1 MHGWMLHPKVF
12 KNNILYLNSEQ
23 SIDFLYFSRFKL
35 AADVGILSAP
45 DILTYI
51 TMRLISQ
58 RLRHQHWSCCTAN
71 FIFVLVLTA
80 PVCHPWCNNHFSS
93 ITWKSNSRRL
103 KSDLT
108 FIKNLSRISIFNQSC
123 LHCSSSVLI
132 KAKNSSAA
140 SICVLLLIVSN
151 HQSQQDC
158 IINMENINN
167 V

>member
-108 FIKNLSRISIFNQSC
+108 FIKNLSSYLHLQSKLFALLFKRLNQGQELVSGFYLCLVINRVKPSITAGLYN
-123 LHCSSSVLI
+123 
-132 KAKNSSAA
+132 
-140 SICVLLLIVSN
+140 
-151 HQSQQDC
+151 
-158 IINMENINN
+158 
-167 V
+167 